1 MILSVARG
9 PLSVALATP
18 SHSAPRFAVLAAAA
32 VSLVS
37 AIGCS
42 RSSSDTLV
50 PVAGTVT
57 VNGNPLTTGSVTFHP
72 DSDSGNMT
80 QHIPTGTID
89 SQGNYRLSTA
99 TKAGAPPGSYQV
111 TVTAQGPIDP
121 KNPYAPPTHLI
132 DRKYA
137 DPATSGL
144 TMQVS
149 ASPAPGA
156 YDIKLAK

>member
-1 MILSVARG
+1 
-9 PLSVALATP
+9 
-18 SHSAPRFAVLAAAA
+18 
-32 VSLVS
+32 VS
-37 AIGCS
+37 
-42 RSSSDTLV
+42 
-50 PVAGTVT
+50 
-57 VNGNPLTTGSVTFHP
+57 VNGTPLTTGSVTFHP
-72 DSDSGNMT
+72 DATSGNMT

-89 SQGNYRLSTA
+89 PQGNYRLTSA
-99 TKAGAPPGSYQV
+99 TKDGAPHGSYKV
-111 TVTAQGPIDP
+111 SVTAKAAIDP

-149 ASPAPGA
+149 ASSAPGT